1 MFPMD
6 CMSDSRV
13 REPGCVHVQSHLR
26 RPPIEAMEV
35 LQRQTCG
42 VDCPQQRLGTARKKA
57 NAVVQ
62 RIGDKGP
69 SPLGW
74 DGSQESIKSA
84 LLGEESAL
92 DIFQSQRAQSQLTRV
107 LVGYRRNS
115 FKSLGQFN

>member
-1 MFPMD
+1 
-6 CMSDSRV
+6 
-13 REPGCVHVQSHLR
+13 
-26 RPPIEAMEV
+26 MEV

-42 VDCPQQRLGTARKKA
+42 VDCPQQRLGTAGKKA

-69 SPLGW
+69 CPLGW

-92 DIFQSQRAQSQLTRV
+92 DIFQSQRAQSADQRADQSAGWVQKEL
-107 LVGYRRNS
+107 
-115 FKSLGQFN
+115 FQKSRPVQ